1 MAAVW
6 PPSLPQVPLAEAF
19 DEQLPDV
26 VLRTEMDAGPA
37 KTRRRFA
44 VGVGTLAVP
53 MFLDEAQQVTFDDF
67 YTNTLAGG
75 ALRFEF
81 THPRTR
87 VTREL
92 RTLNP
97 VALPKRKPN
106 LFRLQMQLE
115 VLP

>member
-6 PPSLPQVPLAEAF
+6 PPSLPQVPLAAAF

-44 VGVGTLAVP
+44 VGVGTLAVT
-53 MFLDEAQQVTFDDF
+53 MFLDEAQQVTFDAF
-67 YTNTLAGG
+67 YGTTVEGG

-81 THPRTR
+81 THPRTGA
-87 VTREL
+87 TREM
-92 RTLNP
+92 RTVNP
-97 VALPKRKPN
+97 VALPKHKPN